1 MERQWIN
8 HNIAK
13 MQTYLA
19 RYEDKEIVDPMAY
32 YDIPK
37 FLEIQLGTLAFFLK
51 KLKINIKFININ
63 TK

>member
-19 RYEDKEIVDPMAY
+19 RYKDKEIVDPMAY